1 MDILDVLR
9 EWDVEYLDYEKFI
22 DLMMIHEERRHIF
35 NEVDTLCH
43 TYRRIKEPRSM
54 VQIVD
59 GVCDLWRYVSRAE
72 KANGGKKMFETIW
85 DAEREFNVLQAD
97 PYF

>member
-1 MDILDVLR
+1 MLR
-9 EWDVEYLDYEKFI
+9 EWDAVYLDYEMFI

-35 NEVDTLCH
+35 DEVDTLCH

-59 GVCDLWRYVSRAE
+59 GLCDLWRYVARAE

-85 DAEREFNVLQAD
+85 DAEMEFDCLKAD

>member
-9 EWDVEYLDYEKFI
+9 EWDDECIDYERFI
-22 DLMMIHEERRHIF
+22 DLMMIHEERRDIF
-35 NEVDTLCH
+35 DELNTLCH
-43 TYRRIKEPRSM
+43 SYRRTKEPRSM
-54 VQIVD
+54 FQIVD

-72 KANGGKKMFETIW
+72 RANGGKKMFETIW